1 MRILLVEDDPD
12 LLRFLQLVLRRRHKV
27 RAFASGREALA
38 GLAQDPPELLLSDLH
53 LPDLPGEELARAV
66 AQLEVPPVV
75 LLFSGDHARL
85 ERARPLAA
93 AILPKPFSIGDLE
106 RLLERLAPLAR
117 QKRATNPRRGAA
129 ESPQD

>member
-12 LLRFLQLVLRRRHKV
+12 LLRFLQLVLGKSHKV

-38 GLAQDPPELLLSDLH
+38 GLAQNPPELLMSDLH
-53 LPDLPGEELARAV
+53 LPDLSGEELARAV
-66 AQLEVPPVV
+66 VQLEVPPVV

-93 AILPKPFSIGDLE
+93 ATLPKPFSIAELE
-106 RLLERLAPLAR
+106 RLLEQLAPLAP
-117 QKRATNPRRGAA
+117 QPRATRARRGSA
-129 ESPQD
+129 QGGQG